1 MSLLEFRGVSKHYR
15 LGEAQVRALDGVD
28 LHVELGEYVSI
39 MGPSGSGKSTLMHL
53 LGCLDTP
60 TEGNYRLDGVDIET
74 LSGDALAEVRS
85 TKIGFVFQSFN
96 LLPRL
101 TACSNVELPLAY
113 QGVPRTERRAR
124 ALTALERVSLAKRA
138 FHRPN
143 ELSGGERQ
151 RVAIARALVVEPA
164 IVLADEPTGNLDSRV
179 GDDILELFDRLHATG
194 VTIVVVT
201 HSEEVARRAQRII
214 RLRDGRVERVEVVRP
229 RGEAT
234 PTQAPG

>member
-1 MSLLEFRGVSKHYR
+1 MPLLEFRGVSKHYQ
-15 LGEAQVRALDGVD
+15 LGEVQVRALHQVTV
-28 LHVELGEYVSI
+28 LVERGEYVSI

-60 TEGNYRLDGVDIET
+60 TEGSYRLDGVDIET

-113 QGVPRTERRAR
+113 QGVPRGERRGR
-124 ALTALERVSLAKRA
+124 ALAALEQVSLGKRA

-179 GDDILELFDRLHATG
+179 GDDILRLFDELHASG

-201 HSEEVARRAQRII
+201 HSEEVARNAERII
-214 RLRDGRVERVEVVRP
+214 RLRDGEVERVEVIRE
-229 RGEAT
+229 RTNEA
-234 PTQAPG
+234 AP

>member
-1 MSLLEFRGVSKHYR
+1 MSKHYL
-15 LGEAQVRALDGVD
+15 LGETRVRALDGVD
-28 LHVELGEYVSI
+28 LHVDQGEYVSI

-60 TEGNYRLDGVDIET
+60 SGGNYRLDGVDIES
-74 LSGDALAEVRS
+74 LSPDALAEVRS

-101 TACSNVELPLAY
+101 TACANVELPLAY
-113 QGVPRTERRAR
+113 QGVSRATRRTR
-124 ALTALERVSLAKRA
+124 ALAALEKVSLARRA

-179 GDDILELFDRLHATG
+179 GEDILALFDHLHESG

-201 HSEEVARRAQRII
+201 HSEEVALRAQRII
-214 RLRDGRVERVEVVRP
+214 RLRDGKVERVDVIRP
-229 RGEAT
+229 PASS
-234 PTQAPG
+234 PA